1 MYGYV
6 RRIAAGVQGDH
17 GVKVAISKH
26 CHFAV
31 DDDGKK
37 CFVEREHV
45 SIVSS
50 DSRCIVVRVCN
61 AAIDFYVRSAHAPF
75 LQSTTDYNK
84 WWDSFTRIIE
94 THCRFGKPVVL
105 GIDAN

>member
-1 MYGYV
+1 MLSYAYRKIGKKYSGIKDMHGYI
-6 RRIAAGVQGDH
+6 RCIAAGVHGDH
-17 GVKVAISKH
+17 GVEVAISKH

-31 DDDGKK
+31 DDEGNK

-61 AAIDFYVRSAHAPF
+61 SA
-75 LQSTTDYNK
+75 
-84 WWDSFTRIIE
+84 
-94 THCRFGKPVVL
+94 
-105 GIDAN
+105 